1 MEGGVVTTR
10 ALRPLEAVRAFGVM
24 LGGSIVL
31 AAAAAASTVAV
42 ARAIVSRRRP
52 SPLALLGMAA
62 TVLYVLVI
70 RPWHLRWGAE
80 SGDETRELPGDELL
94 PKGGTQILH
103 AVTIDAPVEEV
114 WPWLAQL
121 GQDRGGFYSYEW
133 LENLAGCE
141 MQNADRIHPEWQ
153 HRELG
158 ETVHLHPAGG
168 LNVSVFEP
176 GRALGLEGW
185 ATFALEP
192 LGRDR
197 TRLIARGGVPRGP
210 AAVAYGVLM
219 EIPHFLME
227 RRMLLGIKQ
236 RAEASRRRQPRHV
249 ASGHTGFAIVNRAIN
264 PLVAWLIRSP
274 LHPLASQRLALIT
287 YTGRRSG
294 RRYTIPV
301 GYEMA
306 DLQVTI
312 TVGSPDRKLW
322 WRSLTGT
329 GAPVEL
335 IVRGR
340 RRTGHAVATRAG
352 DQAHVCVALDR

>member
-1 MEGGVVTTR
+1 LPSR
-10 ALRPLEAVRAFGVM
+10 APLCPCA
-24 LGGSIVL
+24 
-31 AAAAAASTVAV
+31 
-42 ARAIVSRRRP
+42 
-52 SPLALLGMAA
+52 SPLALFGTGA
-62 TVLYVLVI
+62 TALYAVAI

-80 SGDETRELPGDELL
+80 PEDETRELTGDDLL

-103 AVTIDAPVEEV
+103 AVTIDAPVEAV

-141 MQNADRIHPEWQ
+141 MHNADRIHPEWQ

-168 LNVSVFEP
+168 LRVSVFEP
-176 GRALGLEGW
+176 RRALGLEGW
-185 ATFALEP
+185 GMFVLDP
-192 LGRDR
+192 VGGGR
-197 TRLIARGGVPRGP
+197 TRLIARGGVPRGIG
-210 AAVAYGVLM
+210 AVTYGLLI
-219 EIPHFLME
+219 EIPHFVME

-236 RAEASRRRQPRHV
+236 RAEASQASPPVTQASRGDAEGEGDQLRWVATERRR
-249 ASGHTGFAIVNRAIN
+249 GFAIVNRAIN
-264 PLVAWLIRSP
+264 PLVKSLIRSP
-274 LHPLASQRLALIT
+274 LHWPASRRLALIT

-306 DLQVTI
+306 DLHVTI
-312 TVGSPDRKLW
+312 TVGSPDRKVW
-322 WRSLTGT
+322 WQSLTGT

-335 IVRGR
+335 VVRGR
-340 RRTGHAVATRAG
+340 RRIGHAVATRAG
-352 DQAHVCVALDR
+352 DHVVVHVALDDDGQGRQGSYCPTPDAP